1 MKFEMVISA
10 RDGSRAEIILD
21 EKILRVYDHSSRQL
35 YSLNGHSSN
44 HKERQIFEVGIEL
57 NSNWQ
62 AIAEFLES
70 QNWHEYYDQPNE
82 SYLASWGLIYENVAF
97 EIVAGGQSSY
107 PTGFKKLIRL
117 INDLIAES
125 KFKLKI

>member
-21 EKILRVYDHSSRQL
+21 EKIIRVYDNSSRQL
-35 YSLNGHSSN
+35 YSSNGHNSN
-44 HKERQIFEVGIEL
+44 NKERQIFEVGIEL

-70 QNWHEYYDQPNE
+70 QSWHEYYDQPNQ
-82 SYLASWGLIYENVAF
+82 SYLASWGLIYEKDAF

-117 INDLIAES
+117 INELIAES
-125 KFKLKI
+125 KFKLQI